1 VARLKYYIFIIK
13 QFFVFL
19 TINLLTIHDKMPQTR
34 NAKITGKKACR
45 VRSKTNGK
53 VFRQE
58 QTTGMDTAKT
68 FFEVGPVNF
77 KEVVCEVLI

>member
-1 VARLKYYIFIIK
+1 
-13 QFFVFL
+13 
-19 TINLLTIHDKMPQTR
+19 MPQTR